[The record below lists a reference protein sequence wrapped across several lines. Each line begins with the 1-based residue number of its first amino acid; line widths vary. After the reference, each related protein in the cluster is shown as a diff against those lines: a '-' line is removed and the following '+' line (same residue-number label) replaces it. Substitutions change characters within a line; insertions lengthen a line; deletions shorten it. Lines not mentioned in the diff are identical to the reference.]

1 MLTSALLDSQSSLL
15 LCYPSFQARSVPS
28 LDAKTLASVLTWPNP
43 ASRGRGQVTPPV
55 MHQNLHGSQGNL
67 CHRLPLIFIKCLRYP
82 VS

>member
-43 ASRGRGQVTPPV
+43 ASRGRGQVTPQSCTKTSTVPRETCAT
-55 MHQNLHGSQGNL
+55 G
-67 CHRLPLIFIKCLRYP
+67 CP
-82 VS
+82 